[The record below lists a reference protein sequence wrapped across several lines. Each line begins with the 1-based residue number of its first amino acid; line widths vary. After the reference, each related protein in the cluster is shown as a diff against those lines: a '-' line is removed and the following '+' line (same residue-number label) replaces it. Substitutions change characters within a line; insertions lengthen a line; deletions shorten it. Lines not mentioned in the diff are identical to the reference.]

1 MVNIA
6 DKRFS
11 PEYTRCESPL
21 GRMLTLIEC
30 PHSQLRY
37 LILDCPTE
45 STLGFYLD
53 EFVHLSVKNVVRCC
67 QPTYQTQRL
76 TDQGIQVHDLPFKDG
91 GVPPAQVIQQWL
103 HLVETTRKQYQ
114 QQQTTVEDKLL
125 VDDKDQQQQQQ
136 QQPEEKKTP
145 PRPTIAVHCVAG
157 LGRAPVLVAI
167 ALIEMGMKPLD
178 AIEYIRAKRRGAFN
192 KPQIMFLD
200 SYKRILKPKSSGSN
214 YSLRSSLGRMFKLG
228 SSNSSNNN
236 SNNSSTSSTPTPT
249 INGKSTT
256 TDQH

>member
-11 PEYTRCESPL
+11 PTVTRYESPL
-21 GRMLTLIEC
+21 GRMLTVIEC
-30 PHSQLRY
+30 PHTQLRY

-53 EFVHLSVKNVVRCC
+53 EFKHLCVHTVVRCC
-67 QPTYQTQRL
+67 QPTYQAQRL
-76 TDQGIQVHDLPFKDG
+76 LDQGIQVLDLPFKDG
-91 GVPPAQVIQQWL
+91 GLPPAQVIQEWL
-103 HLVETTRKQYQ
+103 QLVEKIRGIQVDDDKQ
-114 QQQTTVEDKLL
+114 QQS
-125 VDDKDQQQQQQ
+125 
-136 QQPEEKKTP
+136 PM
-145 PRPTIAVHCVAG
+145 IAVHCVAG

-178 AIEYIRAKRRGAFN
+178 AIEYIRSKRRGAFN

-200 SYKRILKPKSSGSN
+200 SYKRILKPKSSSSN

-228 SSNSSNNN
+228 GSTNGKAN
-236 SNNSSTSSTPTPT
+236 STSS
-249 INGKSTT
+249 ST

>member
-11 PEYTRCESPL
+11 PELARCESPL

-53 EFVHLSVKNVVRCC
+53 EFVHWSVGTVTRCC

-76 TDQGIQVHDLPFKDG
+76 TDQGIQVLDLPFKDG
-91 GVPPAQVIQQWL
+91 GVPPAQVIQEWL
-103 HLVETTRKQYQ
+103 HLVETTRKRY
-114 QQQTTVEDKLL
+114 
-125 VDDKDQQQQQQ
+125 QQQQQQ
-136 QQPEEKKTP
+136 QTEDDKSLTDDKAVDSNRQQQQQQQ
-145 PRPTIAVHCVAG
+145 PTIAVHCVAG

-178 AIEYIRAKRRGAFN
+178 AIEYIRSKRRGAFN
-192 KPQIMFLD
+192 KPQIMFLVSD
-200 SYKRILKPKSSGSN
+200 LMVQGQTSHPNL
-214 YSLRSSLGRMFKLG
+214 SLFCVLFFYACV
-228 SSNSSNNN
+228 
-236 SNNSSTSSTPTPT
+236 
-249 INGKSTT
+249 
-256 TDQH
+256 